1 MLGSLPSSS
10 IKLTFLRLIFSSIL
24 QHVIKYRV
32 VLTSRE
38 TKIMGHGIEQLFKRQ
53 QESPDSECSTA
64 AGIHFCKC
72 SAGFS
77 FTWNLGALLTFYL
90 NKHVSHFN
98 LATQSLL
105 KGKTKITVGGK
116 PHLIFYYYLWKVTF
130 YYILCFSHLK
140 HVYMFRTDLHGFVA
154 ATCFHQSAGTNTI
167 ICCPK

>member
-77 FTWNLGALLTFYL
+77 FTWNLDALLTFYL
-90 NKHVSHFN
+90 NKHGSHFN

-105 KGKTKITVGGK
+105 QGKTKKTQLEENLIWFFIIIYGKWLSITFFALVI
-116 PHLIFYYYLWKVTF
+116 LSM
-130 YYILCFSHLK
+130 YICS
-140 HVYMFRTDLHGFVA
+140 GQ
-154 ATCFHQSAGTNTI
+154 TCMALLPLLVSISPQELTQ
-167 ICCPK
+167 